1 MKRKI
6 WIPIAVIALLILI
19 MPNHHESFDD
29 GGTKIYTAPA
39 YNVVR
44 WHRAYNEEIYSKTR
58 VYFFPNNLKSIDTL
72 WEKELDD
79 IKAKNSF
86 TAKII
91 SISDSN
97 VVVEPIESEKERSS
111 SDRIS
116 FSSNGLAD
124 IDASAGSYVRI
135 TYIGEIAES
144 YPAQINAIAWEI
156 TNDLRA
162 IDYTESY
169 INKET
174 SEKKDGEET
183 ENIKITRIYKN
194 CFFAKKVSSFY
205 QEIKLNGSLP
215 EKWCVGDLVNCTYE
229 NIYTD
234 QATEKIEADA
244 VKIEAISKRKENL
257 YDKPVIY
264 LYPEGAVD
272 VSVQL
277 GLNGKLTCTYPE
289 YNDVWQVTATP
300 DGTLIDKSGKTYNYL
315 YWEGEICSDLTIT
328 DGFCVK
334 GSETAEFLEESLEK
348 LGLNRREANEFT
360 VYWLPLMQSNP
371 YNIISFDTEEYTES
385 SKLIISPTPDTVI
398 RVFMTWKPSDTW
410 VGLESQTLTAP
421 ERTGFT
427 VVEWGGTRLE

>member
-1 MKRKI
+1 M
-6 WIPIAVIALLILI
+6 
-19 MPNHHESFDD
+19 EQ
-29 GGTKIYTAPA
+29 
-39 YNVVR
+39 
-44 WHRAYNEEIYSKTR
+44 EIYSKTR

-156 TNDLRA
+156 TNDLRT

-183 ENIKITRIYKN
+183 EKIKITRIYKN

-215 EKWCVGDLVNCTYE
+215 EKWCVNDLVNCTYK
-229 NIYTD
+229 NN
-234 QATEKIEADA
+234 ADYI
-244 VKIEAISKRKENL
+244 KPISIIQSAAFFKFDALHQTYK
-257 YDKPVIY
+257 
-264 LYPEGAVD
+264 
-272 VSVQL
+272 VQL
-277 GLNGKLTCTYPE
+277 
-289 YNDVWQVTATP
+289 
-300 DGTLIDKSGKTYNYL
+300 KSLHRSSHRENRSR
-315 YWEGEICSDLTIT
+315 CSQ
-328 DGFCVK
+328 
-334 GSETAEFLEESLEK
+334 
-348 LGLNRREANEFT
+348 N
-360 VYWLPLMQSNP
+360 
-371 YNIISFDTEEYTES
+371 
-385 SKLIISPTPDTVI
+385 
-398 RVFMTWKPSDTW
+398 
-410 VGLESQTLTAP
+410 
-421 ERTGFT
+421 
-427 VVEWGGTRLE
+427 